1 MFRNYVKTAWRHLV
15 NGKIYSF
22 ILISGLAIGMSVA
35 LLIGLWVHYM
45 YSYNRFLPGYK
56 QAYQVKLNF
65 SYNGNIL
72 TQSGAPLPLADALRK
87 NIPGIRYVAESGW
100 VSPRGVSV
108 GEKKVYLNAGIMGS
122 DFFRIF
128 PFPFITGDA
137 ATALQDPYSIVLTES
152 AAKSLFGTEEALNK
166 LVRFEN
172 AHDLKVTG
180 ILKDLPG
187 NSSFQFDCIIPF
199 SYSEQTDNGVKQ
211 SREQWRN
218 NSFPIYVALQPHASY
233 EQVARQISNLAQV
246 HEQDAQAKI
255 EVMLHPFEK
264 WRLYAIFEGGKAT
277 GGFIEYVRIFGI
289 IGIMVLLIAC
299 INFINLSTARSEKR
313 AREVGV
319 RKVIGSER
327 KDLVFQF
334 LAESLVISFIAFLVS
349 LLIAQ
354 LALPGFNELAQSK
367 MHIPFSSPLFW
378 CVMAGY
384 VLLTGLLAG
393 IRPALYFSSFA
404 PICILKG
411 TFKTGKTA
419 SWPRKVL
426 VVIQFSCS
434 IALIIGTLI
443 IYNQVQYARNRPAGY
458 DKDGLLAVDMSSDL
472 SRNYTPFKNELLQSG
487 TAASVTKSSTSLDG
501 FAASFA
507 ISDWPGKKKNESLE
521 MAATAVSEDYF
532 KTVGMRIKG
541 GREFLGESDTMNLI
555 LNESAVKRLHLED
568 PVNKL
573 ISVEYTSVPMRV
585 IGVVGDAVM
594 GSPFQAA
601 VPTLFIYNSRWAGA
615 VLLRLSDRGDL
626 QDGLARLRQVCKKYN
641 PSYPLVFHFVDEQYA
656 HKFDAETQTGK
667 LIALFATLAILIS
680 CLGLFGLAAYMAEQR
695 TKEIGIRKVL
705 GASVGRMVLM
715 LSGDFLLLVGIS
727 SLLASPVAYYFLHQ
741 WLAGY
746 YYRIAINPLVFVLA
760 AFTAIVI
767 TALTVGFQ
775 SLKSALMNPVNSL
788 RSE

>member
-1 MFRNYVKTAWRHLV
+1 MFGNYIKTAWRHLV

-35 LLIGLWVHYM
+35 LLIGLWVRYM
-45 YSYNRFLPGYK
+45 YSYNRFLPRYE

-100 VSPRGVSV
+100 TTPRGVSV
-108 GEKKVYLNAGIMGS
+108 GEKKLYLNAGIMGS

-128 PFPFITGDA
+128 PFPFITGDS

-152 AAKSLFGTEEALNK
+152 AAKSLFGTGEALNK
-166 LVRFEN
+166 LVRIEN

-199 SYSEQTDNGVKQ
+199 SYTEQTDNGVKQ
-211 SREQWRN
+211 SREQWTN
-218 NSFPIYVALQPHASY
+218 NSFPIYVALQPNASY
-233 EQVARQISNLAQV
+233 EQVVRQISNLAQG
-246 HEQDAQAKI
+246 HEQGQPAKI

-264 WRLYAIFEGGKAT
+264 WRLYGTFEGGKAT

-289 IGIMVLLIAC
+289 IGILVLLIAC

-354 LALPGFNELAQSK
+354 LALPGFNELTQSK

-393 IRPALYFSSFA
+393 IRPALYFSSFE
-404 PICILKG
+404 PISILKG
-411 TFKTGKTA
+411 TFKTGRTA

-426 VVIQFSCS
+426 VVMQFSCS

-458 DKDGLLAVDMSSDL
+458 NKDGLLAVDMSSDL
-472 SRNYTPFKNELLQSG
+472 SRNYQPFKNELLQSG
-487 TAASVTKSSTSLDG
+487 LAGSVTKSSTSLDG

-507 ISDWPGKKKNESLE
+507 ISDWPGRKKDESLE
-521 MAATAVSEDYF
+521 MVATAVSEDYF
-532 KTVGMRIKG
+532 KTVGMRIKE

-555 LNESAVKRLHLED
+555 LNESAVKRLHLKD

-573 ISVEYTSVPMRV
+573 ISCEYTSVPMRV
-585 IGVVGDAVM
+585 IGIVGDAVM

-601 VPTLFIYNSRWAGA
+601 IPTLFIFNSRWAGS
-615 VLLRLSDRGDL
+615 VLLRLADRGDL
-626 QDGLARLRQVCKKYN
+626 QDDLAKLKQVCEKYN
-641 PSYPLVFHFVDEQYA
+641 PSYPLVYHFVDEQYA
-656 HKFDAETQTGK
+656 HKFDAETQVGK

-705 GASVGRMVLM
+705 GASTRKVVVMLGREFIVLM
-715 LSGDFLLLVGIS
+715 LLSCVI
-727 SLLASPVAYYFLHQ
+727 AAPVAYYFLQQ
-741 WLAGY
+741 WLHGY
-746 YYRIAINPLVFVLA
+746 YYRIAIGPGVFLLA
-760 AFTAIVI
+760 
-767 TALTVGFQ
+767 TALAVTVTVVTVGYQ
-775 SLKSALMNPVNSL
+775 SVRAALANPVNSL

>member
-1 MFRNYVKTAWRHLV
+1 
-15 NGKIYSF
+15 
-22 ILISGLAIGMSVA
+22 
-35 LLIGLWVHYM
+35 
-45 YSYNRFLPGYK
+45 
-56 QAYQVKLNF
+56 
-65 SYNGNIL
+65 
-72 TQSGAPLPLADALRK
+72 
-87 NIPGIRYVAESGW
+87 VAEFGW
-100 VSPRGVSV
+100 ISPRGVSV
-108 GEKKVYLNAGIMGS
+108 GEKKLYLNAGIMGS

-128 PFPFITGDA
+128 PFPFIMGDS

-152 AAKSLFGTEEALNK
+152 AAKSLFGTGEALNK
-166 LVRFEN
+166 LVRIEN

-199 SYSEQTDNGVKQ
+199 SYTEQTDNGVKQ
-211 SREQWRN
+211 AREQWSN
-218 NSFPIYVALQPHASY
+218 NSFPIYVALQPNASY
-233 EQVARQISNLAQV
+233 EQVVRQISNLAQV
-246 HEQDAQAKI
+246 HEQGQPAKI

-289 IGIMVLLIAC
+289 IGILILLIAC

-367 MHIPFSSPLFW
+367 MYIPFSSPLFW

-384 VLLTGLLAG
+384 VSLTGLLAG
-393 IRPALYFSSFA
+393 IRPALYFSSFE
-404 PICILKG
+404 PISILKG
-411 TFKTGKTA
+411 TFKTGRAA

-472 SRNYTPFKNELLQSG
+472 SRNYQPFKNELLQSG
-487 TAASVTKSSTSLDG
+487 LAGSVTKSSTAVDG

-507 ISDWPGKKKNESLE
+507 ISDWPGRKKDESLE
-521 MAATAVSEDYF
+521 MVATAVSEDYF
-532 KTVGMRIKG
+532 KTVGMRIKE

-555 LNESAVKRLHLED
+555 LNESAVKRLRLKD

-573 ISVEYTSVPMRV
+573 ISLEYTSVPMRV
-585 IGVVGDAVM
+585 IGIVGDVVM

-601 VPTLFIYNSRWAGA
+601 IPTLFIFNSRWAGS
-615 VLLRLSDRGDL
+615 VLLRLADRGDL
-626 QDGLARLRQVCKKYN
+626 QDDLVKLKQVCAKYN
-641 PSYPLVFHFVDEQYA
+641 PSYPLVYHFVDEQYA
-656 HKFDAETQTGK
+656 HKFDAEAQVGK

-705 GASVGRMVLM
+705 GASTGLVVVMLGREFIVLIL
-715 LSGDFLLLVGIS
+715 LSCVI
-727 SLLASPVAYYFLHQ
+727 AAPVAYYFLQQ
-741 WLAGY
+741 WLHGY
-746 YYRIAINPLVFVLA
+746 YYRIAIGPGVFLLA
-760 AFTAIVI
+760 
-767 TALTVGFQ
+767 TALAVTVTVATVGYQ
-775 SLKSALMNPVNSL
+775 SVRAALMNPVNSL